1 MECCLLSHSCLQLRI
16 ECLNSVAPEP
26 LNWKMWC
33 PDDDATVTEWVDDA
47 GATHRKIVLNPMK
60 NMTAKMAVWFMT
72 PAFPET
78 LVVNGKVTH

>member
-1 MECCLLSHSCLQLRI
+1 MRI